1 MRKYRTK
8 GHEQVLYYV
17 LESYSVWFLWQKFIL
32 FCQKLM
38 TFLMHQGFINFFRL
52 NSLNHIICWKCIT
65 SMFIWRNFL
74 HCMKNI
80 FFSLKFLPF
89 FLSIFFLHNF
99 RGDIQGAIAF
109 YTLVRSFFSHFTI
122 LFCQNLVQYHMI
134 EIFWCQTHHIFDFV
148 CISWQV
154 ISNVKLFFVLFYC
167 SNK

>member
-1 MRKYRTK
+1 
-8 GHEQVLYYV
+8 
-17 LESYSVWFLWQKFIL
+17 
-32 FCQKLM
+32 
-38 TFLMHQGFINFFRL
+38 MHQGFINFFRL

-122 LFCQNLVQYHMI
+122 FLSKFGSISHDRKFLMPDPSH
-134 EIFWCQTHHIFDFV
+134 IFWFFVYFLASDLQCQA
-148 CISWQV
+148 
-154 ISNVKLFFVLFYC
+154 FFVLFYC